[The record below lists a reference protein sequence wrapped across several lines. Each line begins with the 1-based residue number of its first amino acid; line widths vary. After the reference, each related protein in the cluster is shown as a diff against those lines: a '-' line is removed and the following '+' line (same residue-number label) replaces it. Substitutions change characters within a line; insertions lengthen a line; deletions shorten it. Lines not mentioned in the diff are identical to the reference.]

1 MRGARHSLTVRQRS
15 ATTDTEG
22 RVSYSNS
29 DSAVKGSVTMRA
41 VDTLTPDDRG
51 QFAQRETCVALVPLG
66 TTITDNDQ
74 IVVAGIDSTI
84 NGTYDIDSIQYTRI
98 HLRLALR
105 GVAE

>member
-29 DSAVKGSVTMRA
+29 DASVRGSVTMSS
-41 VDTLTPDDRG
+41 VDVLESAERG
-51 QFAQRETCVALVPLG
+51 QFGQQTRCIALVPLG

-84 NGTYDIDSIQYTRI
+84 NGTYDIESIQYTRL
-98 HLRLALR
+98 HLRIALR
-105 GVAE
+105 GVPS

>member
-15 ATTDTEG
+15 ATADTEG

-29 DSAVKGSVTMRA
+29 DSTVKGSVTMRA
-41 VDTLTPDDRG
+41 ADRLTPDDRG
-51 QFAQRETCVALVPLG
+51 QFAQQETCIALVPLG

-74 IVVAGIDSTI
+74 IVVAGIDSNI

-105 GVAE
+105 GVPE